1 MLKKHKLINLDIKIN
16 LKNLFIKVNKVKKEN
31 EDKLK
36 KYFKQMFLYIKFNQ
50 IYLKLNIYIL

>member
-1 MLKKHKLINLDIKIN
+1 MLKKHKLINLDIKNN
-16 LKNLFIKVNKVKKEN
+16 LKNLLIKVNKVKKEN

>member
-1 MLKKHKLINLDIKIN
+1 MLKKHKLINLDIKNN
-16 LKNLFIKVNKVKKEN
+16 LKILFIKVNKVKKEN